1 MRAAG
6 PVTPQARASRSRASQ
21 SRPSQ
26 SRPSQARPSRAK
38 AAARPSVAAGQRS
51 LLFISLLVMVST
63 LVVLGLVMVLSASA
77 VVSIKHSGNAWSEFN
92 RQARSAAAG
101 LVLMFVAIR
110 IDYHHWR
117 TLAVPAVVGSLM
129 ALALLAVPGL
139 GINQNNATRWLDIG
153 VISFQPSEVAKL
165 ALLFFAADFLSRPR
179 RDVRN
184 ARSTLVPVLACT
196 ALFAVLIMLQPHF
209 GNTLILG
216 VIALTMLFW
225 AGTPIRLLSAT
236 AFVGVSLAGLV
247 VWSTAWRRQR
257 LLSVFDPWSDPGGDS
272 FQLLQSL
279 HAITVGGIRGTGIG
293 DGLAKWGF
301 VPFAHSDF
309 IFAVVGEEFGLFA
322 GLTIVAV
329 FAFVVLRGFYRM
341 LQERNVF
348 ILLATGGLLV
358 QFGAQA
364 IVNMGVNTR
373 LLPAKGM
380 TLPFISYGGSSL
392 FALALTMGMV
402 LALTRR
408 RSGRGAAV

>member
-1 MRAAG
+1 
-6 PVTPQARASRSRASQ
+6 
-21 SRPSQ
+21 
-26 SRPSQARPSRAK
+26 
-38 AAARPSVAAGQRS
+38 
-51 LLFISLLVMVST
+51 MVST

-309 IFAVVGEEFGLFA
+309 IFAVIAEELGILGAGAVILLYLGIGVVGSV
-322 GLTIVAV
+322 VAV
-329 FAFVVLRGFYRM
+329 RAPDRLGMLLAAGITTWIFAQASLNLGSVMGLLPTVGVTLPLVSHGGTSLVM
-341 LQERNVF
+341 MMVTAG
-348 ILLATGGLLV
+348 ILLNVAR
-358 QFGAQA
+358 Q
-364 IVNMGVNTR
+364 
-373 LLPAKGM
+373 
-380 TLPFISYGGSSL
+380 
-392 FALALTMGMV
+392 
-402 LALTRR
+402 TRR
-408 RSGRGAAV
+408 SDR

>member
-309 IFAVVGEEFGLFA
+309 IFAVIAEELGILGAGAVILLYLGIGVVGSV
-322 GLTIVAV
+322 VAV
-329 FAFVVLRGFYRM
+329 RAPDRLGMLLAAGITTWIFAQASLNLGSVMGLLPTVGVTLPLVSHGGTSLVM
-341 LQERNVF
+341 MMVTAG
-348 ILLATGGLLV
+348 ILLNVAR
-358 QFGAQA
+358 Q
-364 IVNMGVNTR
+364 
-373 LLPAKGM
+373 
-380 TLPFISYGGSSL
+380 
-392 FALALTMGMV
+392 
-402 LALTRR
+402 TRR
-408 RSGRGAAV
+408 SDR